1 MSYIA
6 VRPEHAP
13 DLNALPEFCP
23 FGAIMVE
30 EGQVIITGGC
40 RMCRLC
46 IKNGPPGVFEL
57 VEGEPAPAADKA
69 AWSGIA
75 VYIELYENTIH
86 PVSLEMVGKARELAD
101 KVGQKVFALLIGD
114 AVSPALLEE
123 LSCYGIDS
131 IYLYESPQLKHFRI
145 EPYTA
150 VFEDF
155 IRCLHPAAVLTGGTP
170 VGRMLA
176 PRTAAR
182 LHTGLTA
189 DCTIVDIQDTTDL
202 DQIRPAFGGNIM
214 AHIRTLRHRPQFATV
229 RYKIF
234 PMPVRRI
241 SPSGK
246 LTRIQPA
253 PRLLKSGVE
262 VLAVH
267 RKEKVKHLE
276 EADVIVAAG
285 RGIGSRE
292 NMAMIERLAQL
303 LQAEVAGTRPL
314 IEDGWIDPRRQI
326 GLSGRTVRPKL
337 IITCGVSGSVQF
349 AAGMSSAE
357 MIIAINSDPDA
368 PIFSIAHVAVVGD
381 VHRVIPELIE
391 AVERREAV
399 HEAAVL

>member
-6 VRPEHAP
+6 VHSEHAP
-13 DLNALPEFCP
+13 DLNALPELCP
-23 FGAIMVE
+23 FGAITVE

-40 RMCRLC
+40 RICRLC

-57 VEGEPAPAADKA
+57 VKGEEKPAADKS
-69 AWSGIA
+69 AWSGIG
-75 VYIELYENTIH
+75 VYIELYEHTIH
-86 PVSLEMVGKARELAD
+86 PVSLEMAGKARELAD
-101 KVGQKVFALLIGD
+101 KVGQKVFALLIGEN
-114 AVSPALLEE
+114 VPPALLEE
-123 LSCYGIDS
+123 LRCYGIDS
-131 IYLYESPQLKHFRI
+131 IYLYESPQLKYFRI

-155 IRCLHPAAVLTGGTP
+155 IRCLRPAAVLTGGTP
-170 VGRMLA
+170 LGRMLA

-189 DCTIVDIQDTTDL
+189 DCTVVDIQENTDL

-214 AHIRTLRHRPQFATV
+214 AHIRTVRHRPQFATV

-234 PMPVRRI
+234 PMPERRPF
-241 SPSGK
+241 PSG
-246 LTRIQPA
+246 TVPRIQPA
-253 PRLLKSGVE
+253 PKLLKSGVE

-285 RGIGSRE
+285 RGIGGRE
-292 NMAMIERLAQL
+292 NLDMVEHLAQL

-349 AAGMSSAE
+349 AAGMSSAD
-357 MIIAINSDPDA
+357 MIIAINSDPAA
-368 PIFSIAHVAVVGD
+368 PIFSIAHIAVIGD
-381 VHRVIPELIE
+381 VHQVIPELIE
-391 AVERREAV
+391 AVEKQGVSA
-399 HEAAVL
+399 